1 MVVMIVG
8 LCAATGI
15 AVSWLASFRPRY
27 VLYIS
32 MFLSPLVPTAFG
44 YSLVESSIIVSPTR
58 VVELVLVIA
67 FVIAATRG
75 GVLRR
80 HFPLAAIFAF
90 YLVVRAIG
98 LIVAPEKAGAL
109 IQVFGEAGLFTML
122 LGYIAFCLI
131 RNREQFDRLIT
142 TALASGCVIS
152 FVGIWERVTERDFSG
167 NVLMPL
173 IGKALENWDTIEL
186 KAGLIPRVRATLDS
200 SLALAGLMVFLF
212 PFALQRAIV
221 RSGFAR
227 VVYFVITGLLGVALF
242 LSFSRIAQLA
252 VLLETIAMLRFYSRK
267 AMTWILAITV
277 GIGVIVLASIYKN
290 QNEAPVGEKPSS
302 LLFPVRTMALIGN
315 RWIELGKAF
324 AAHPYAAIV
333 GFGFTRFTTD
343 EYTPETMTIK
353 DLSAYYSN
361 MDTDI
366 LRILAVTGILGF
378 VTWAGIFA
386 VFLKRLVTFRRLSP
400 YSARYAPLL
409 ALAIAVPGCMLTALP
424 GTSVL
429 TYTQTWPIIA
439 VCMCAGLGILPRV
452 VNKHVAI
459 ERTRWPQPAVVGGYP
474 SEVRS

>member
-1 MVVMIVG
+1 
-8 LCAATGI
+8 
-15 AVSWLASFRPRY
+15 
-27 VLYIS
+27 
-32 MFLSPLVPTAFG
+32 
-44 YSLVESSIIVSPTR
+44 

-80 HFPLAAIFAF
+80 HFPLAGIFAF
-90 YLVVRAIG
+90 YFVVRAIG

-109 IQVFGEAGLFTML
+109 IQLFGEAGLFTML
-122 LGYIAFCLI
+122 LAYIAFCVI

-142 TALASGCVIS
+142 TVLASGCIIS
-152 FVGIWERVTERDFSG
+152 CIGIWERITERDFSG

-173 IGKALENWDTIEL
+173 IGKTLENWDTIEL
-186 KAGLIPRVRATLDS
+186 KAGLIPRIRATLDHP
-200 SLALAGLMVFLF
+200 LALAGLMVFLF

-252 VLLETIAMLRFYSRK
+252 VLLETIAMLWFYSRK
-267 AMTWILAITV
+267 VMTWLLAITV
-277 GIGVIVLASIYKN
+277 GIGVIVLASIYKKG
-290 QNEAPVGEKPSS
+290 NEAPVGEKPSS
-302 LLFPVRTMALIGN
+302 LLFPVRTMALIGG
-315 RWIELGKAF
+315 RWVELGRAF
-324 AAHPYAAIV
+324 TAHPYAAIV

-343 EYTPETMTIK
+343 AYSPETMTIK
-353 DLSAYYSN
+353 DLSSYYSN
-361 MDTDI
+361 MDTDV

-378 VTWAGIFA
+378 LSWAGIFA
-386 VFLKRLVTFRRLSP
+386 VLLKRLVSFARLGP

-409 ALAIAVPGCMLTALP
+409 ALVIAVPGCMLTALP

-439 VCMCAGLGILPRV
+439 VCMCAGLGILPRIV
-452 VNKHVAI
+452 HEHVTI
-459 ERTRWPQPAVVGGYP
+459 QRTRWPQQAVVANYP
-474 SEVRS
+474 TEVRS